1 MLELARLAAAAKV
14 EAERVAVANQPDPD
28 APPALP
34 PRNEEEAASRVA
46 KQAAKDTAVKEA
58 ADKAE
63 AAKVLVEQAVAAQKA
78 KEEEDDRLLDPIPV
92 RIRGA
97 CFHPGPSREQHPY
110 HPCQLFL
117 LARVF
122 LLTCAQQ

>member
-1 MLELARLAAAAKV
+1 MKIITSRAALAHPRGPTLPDANMLELARLAAAAKV

-58 ADKAE
+58 ADKA
-63 AAKVLVEQAVAAQKA
+63 AADKAAADAKA
-78 KEEEDDRLLDPIPV
+78 AED
-92 RIRGA
+92 A
-97 CFHPGPSREQHPY
+97 KGPE
-110 HPCQLFL
+110 
-117 LARVF
+117 
-122 LLTCAQQ
+122 